1 MNNIFRS
8 FSAILIACFS
18 LLSFSLN
25 SAASLSYVGD
35 KVAVKVADRLEG
47 ETLGMLLVTEVAKDS
62 SKLASISNHQ
72 SWLPSA
78 MQGISANQSKMIIL
92 SLGMNDL
99 NLPAHEFPSDAQL
112 DKSIAAILDSLTTH
126 ATVYWIMPHY
136 HIATKLAHHPA
147 QRERVIK
154 AIQRAKRRK
163 NYPGLFLV
171 DVDVW
176 ANFYGHDM
184 TALLQPNK
192 IYLTKSGA
200 DTAAKQIF
208 VFGELIA
215 SWRK

>member
-1 MNNIFRS
+1 MNNNFRS
-8 FSAILIACFS
+8 FSAILIAFFS

-35 KVAVKVADRLEG
+35 NIAVNVADRLAG

-62 SKLASISNHQ
+62 SNLASISNHQ

-112 DKSIAAILDSLTTH
+112 DQSIAAILDSLTTH

-136 HIATKLAHHPA
+136 HIATQLAHHPA

-154 AIQRAKRRK
+154 AIQRAKTSD

-176 ANFYGHDM
+176 ANIYGHDM
-184 TALLQPNK
+184 TALLEPNK
-192 IYLTKSGA
+192 IYLTNSGA
-200 DTAAKQIF
+200 DIAAKQIIG
-208 VFGELIA
+208 FGKLIVSA
-215 SWRK
+215 RK